1 MEDLTRRAL
10 ERALQ
15 AGATYADVRVVRRTT
30 ENIQTKNGHVEA
42 VSSGESAGFGVRVL
56 ADGAWGFASSRQIDA
71 EEMER
76 VAELAVRIA
85 RASALVKQA
94 DVSLAPV
101 EPARGRFESPCQK
114 DPFEVPLAEK
124 TALLLD
130 ADAALRRSPRV
141 TVSEATMD
149 FFREEKTFAS
159 TEGSYL
165 EQTKTESGAGVVATA
180 TEAGEVQ
187 VRSYPAAFGGD
198 YAAAGYEFIEG
209 LDLVRGAETAGQ
221 EAGELLDAPQC
232 PSGETDIIL
241 EGQQLALQVHESCGH
256 PIELDRVFG
265 TEASYAGTSF
275 LTTDKRNTFR
285 YGSDIVNLTADAT
298 LPGALGSFAYDDE
311 GVPAQRTP
319 IVEQGIFRGYLS
331 SRETAARLGETSSGA
346 MRADGWNR
354 IPLIRMTNI
363 NLEPGDWSLDE
374 MIRDTR
380 EGLYLASNKSWSI
393 DDKRLNFQFGTE
405 AAWEIRDGSLSRL
418 LKNATYPGITYQ
430 FWRACDAI
438 ARKREWRVWG
448 LPNCGKG
455 EPAPVAHVGHGVSSA
470 RFRGVRVGVMK
481 G

>member
-241 EGQQLALQVHESCGH
+241 EGQPLALQVHESCGH

-275 LTTDKRNTFR
+275 LTTD
-285 YGSDIVNLTADAT
+285 
-298 LPGALGSFAYDDE
+298 
-311 GVPAQRTP
+311 
-319 IVEQGIFRGYLS
+319 
-331 SRETAARLGETSSGA
+331 
-346 MRADGWNR
+346 NR

-418 LKNATYPGITYQ
+418 LKNATYTGITYQ

>member
-180 TEAGEVQ
+180 TG
-187 VRSYPAAFGGD
+187 PARCGVHPPPLAVTT
-198 YAAAGYEFIEG
+198 AE
-209 LDLVRGAETAGQ
+209 LRVHRGPGSGARRRDRQQ
-221 EAGELLDAPQC
+221 EAG
-232 PSGETDIIL
+232 
-241 EGQQLALQVHESCGH
+241 SCST
-256 PIELDRVFG
+256 RRS
-265 TEASYAGTSF
+265 A
-275 LTTDKRNTFR
+275 
-285 YGSDIVNLTADAT
+285 
-298 LPGALGSFAYDDE
+298 LPGK
-311 GVPAQRTP
+311 QT
-319 IVEQGIFRGYLS
+319 S
-331 SRETAARLGETSSGA
+331 SRGPAACPPGVVGTRLSWTAFSA
-346 MRADGWNR
+346 
-354 IPLIRMTNI
+354 
-363 NLEPGDWSLDE
+363 
-374 MIRDTR
+374 
-380 EGLYLASNKSWSI
+380 
-393 DDKRLNFQFGTE
+393 
-405 AAWEIRDGSLSRL
+405 LSPRRH
-418 LKNATYPGITYQ
+418 PS
-430 FWRACDAI
+430 D
-438 ARKREWRVWG
+438 
-448 LPNCGKG
+448 
-455 EPAPVAHVGHGVSSA
+455 H
-470 RFRGVRVGVMK
+470 
-481 G
+481 